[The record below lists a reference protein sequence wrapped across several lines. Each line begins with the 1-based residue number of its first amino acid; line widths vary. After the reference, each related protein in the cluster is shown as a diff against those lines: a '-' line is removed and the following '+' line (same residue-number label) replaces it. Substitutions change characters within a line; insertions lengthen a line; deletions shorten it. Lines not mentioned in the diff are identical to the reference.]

1 MQAPLSEIL
10 MNAFKKKNEAQMI
23 FLKWTDREHFKETN
37 FLC

>member
-10 MNAFKKKNEAQMI
+10 MNAFKKNEAQMI

-37 FLC
+37 LLC